1 MRLRRWFPT
10 VAVFSAAAVALMALA
25 GAGSAART
33 PAKSMR
39 TGITLGSVGTG
50 PAAMVKIQ
58 RYLRSVGIDPRTVVI
73 QTAKRNYAGPKCPG
87 KRWSCTTATR
97 VLQAGSDNVFQC
109 TPVISAVFSNSG
121 GNQSCQIMQNNP
133 SGSNTAT
140 CTEHTNSPTAVQYCK
155 ITQVGRNNT
164 ANVNQ
169 QNGSNGTTE
178 SASQTAIVDQS
189 GATGTNRATITQT
202 VAQDASGGSSL
213 QQNGWAR
220 SDLVQSSAGLG
231 KNIGNVTQ
239 RLTQNA
245 FGGTTQR
252 QDTLTGSIG
261 DCNPPDSPANTGPG
275 SPNLCSNSSQTG
287 SGNGDNQMEL
297 FQKIIEKGSTGATA
311 SQQQGFGDGGIDGK
325 IHQSTGSLGTNYN
338 QVNQNKIQSLVGG
351 KGSSQTQFDPMFC
364 CGAGSQAGGNANNQ
378 ESIGQGVAQDATESG
393 ADQSSDIVG
402 ESLSPTGSCD
412 ITQGVASNGD
422 SANNNARQSPCTFLL
437 LETSCEDGECT
448 ASEPVTT
455 PPNEGSP
462 ESQLVKDV
470 RNLSSSQNEYT
481 TNTTVGFGNTIEY
494 RVTYSNV
501 GTGTA
506 TGVTITDV
514 VPSTV
519 SFTSCSGPS
528 GSECGYNSD
537 NRTITWTLGS
547 VDPDNSEA
555 VTFQGVYAESCDGAS
570 NVANSTDNEEDGTTS
585 SNPSNLFVL
594 C

>member
-1 MRLRRWFPT
+1 
-10 VAVFSAAAVALMALA
+10 MALA
-25 GAGSAART
+25 GAGSAARA

-50 PAAMVKIQ
+50 PTAMVKIQ

-73 QTAKRNYAGPKCPG
+73 QTAKRNYAGPRCPG
-87 KRWSCTTATR
+87 TRWSCTTATR

-109 TPVISAVFSNSG
+109 TPVTSAVFSNSG
-121 GNQSCQIMQNNP
+121 GNQSCVIMQNNP

-140 CTEHTNSPTAVQYCK
+140 CTEHTNFATAVQVCQ

-169 QNGSNGTTE
+169 QNGSNGTTQ
-178 SASQTAIVDQS
+178 SGSQTATVNQS
-189 GATGTNRATITQT
+189 GASGTNRATITQT

-311 SQQQGFGDGGIDGK
+311 LQQQGFGDGGIDGK

-455 PPNEGSP
+455 PPGSP
-462 ESQLVKDV
+462 ASRLAKGVLNASRGET
-470 RNLSSSQNEYT
+470 EYSDGT
-481 TNTTVGFGNTIEY
+481 LITSTQQTIEY
-494 RVTYSNV
+494 RLTYTNGGNGTAHSVSLFDTPPQGFTFASCTGGCEIN
-501 GTGTA
+501 GETGTIGWFLGDVPA
-506 TGVTITDV
+506 DESRSVTFRGTMV
-514 VPSTV
+514 CANT
-519 SFTSCSGPS
+519 TNTAS
-528 GSECGYNSD
+528 GSDKEE
-537 NRTITWTLGS
+537 
-547 VDPDNSEA
+547 PDG
-555 VTFQGVYAESCDGAS
+555 FQSGA
-570 NVANSTDNEEDGTTS
+570 ATTT
-585 SNPSNLFVL
+585 NGCIN
-594 C
+594 